1 MESIYEIY
9 GTSNLLLFKEENVLN
24 YRSGGYHPVA
34 LGDTLNDGR
43 YKILH
48 KLGHGGFSTVW
59 VAKDNKCVASSIPRQ
74 IQFMLTASRLE
85 QWVSVKIITADRTTL
100 SRELYNLRALAE
112 HAKGNLGPKHIVQ
125 LLDDFLLKGPNGYHQ
140 CLVFEMLGPTVN
152 IIVNDYHEEG
162 ERLDT
167 EIILRISRQLLQ
179 AVAFMHAAGYAHGGR
194 VDNVPF
200 RGSLRDF

>member
-1 MESIYEIY
+1 MEDIYEIY
-9 GTSNLLLFKEENVLN
+9 GTSNILLFKEENILN
-24 YRSGGYHPVA
+24 YRPGGYHPVA
-34 LGDTLNDGR
+34 LGDTLNGGR
-43 YKILH
+43 YKIHH

-59 VAKDNKCVASSIPRQ
+59 VAKDNKYVASSIPRH
-74 IQFMLTASRLE
+74 IPFMLTACGLE
-85 QWVSVKIITADRTTL
+85 QWVSVKIITADRTKL

-112 HAKGNLGPKHIVQ
+112 HAKGNLGLKHIVQ
-125 LLDDFLLKGPNGYHQ
+125 LLDDFLLEGPNGCHQ

-167 EIILRISRQLLQ
+167 ESILRISRRLLQ

-194 VDNVPF
+194 VDNVPS
-200 RGSLRDF
+200 RGSLRVF